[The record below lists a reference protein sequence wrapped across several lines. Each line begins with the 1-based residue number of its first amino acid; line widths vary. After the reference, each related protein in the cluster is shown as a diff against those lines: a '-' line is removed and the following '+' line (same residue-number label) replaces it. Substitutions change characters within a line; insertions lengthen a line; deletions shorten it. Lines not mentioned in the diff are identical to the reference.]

1 MFKILCDNTTICNS
15 QIENSAIINPVITE
29 QANTCGTFSFTLPP
43 THSHYDDFNQ
53 RQSIV
58 EVYEDDELTFRG
70 ICTAISIDFWKQKT
84 ITCEGE
90 LTYLND
96 SIQRPARYR
105 GQYPQGY
112 LETLINI
119 HNSQVESYKQFTV
132 GNVTVTDETRTFFR
146 YTNYQSTMQEIAED
160 LIDNYGGYLRVR
172 RQNGVNYLDYLQES
186 IEASG
191 QAIQLG
197 VNMLD
202 YKSNLDSLELCT
214 RIIPLGAT
222 LDTQTVT
229 GIDDK
234 LTIKSVNDGLDY
246 IDSDNINS
254 YGVITK
260 VVTWDDVT
268 KASYLLKKAKEYIS
282 EYQYMD
288 AVIEVS
294 AVDLSAIDSSYD
306 AIRLLDNVR
315 IISEYHGLDSNFV
328 LTKRTHYLDDIS
340 KDKLTFG
347 KTQKMSLSAKTI
359 SETRTLSKQIKSISK
374 ASILESAL
382 QSAKDKIAG
391 ASGGYVV
398 IEDDETTG
406 HPSRILV
413 MDTADK
419 NTARK
424 VMQINQNGI
433 GFSTTGIDGNFTSAW
448 TIEGEFD
455 AQWITAGVLQG
466 IEIIAERGKVGG
478 WDISSNSIHS
488 DVTIGNTIY
497 RTYLQKPSATTD
509 WSFSVQKSTNGGS
522 SFTGLMYIRADGMV
536 NLSKV
541 SGDVNFYN
549 TITVH
554 DTATFNADTWL
565 IDEYTY
571 VKHGASATGGY
582 SLKNYI
588 LAVVNGTL

>member
-1 MFKILCDNTTICNS
+1 MFKILCDNEVICNS
-15 QIENSAIINPVITE
+15 KIDGTGVVNPVITE
-29 QANTCGTFSFTLPP
+29 QANTCGTFKFTIPA
-43 THSHYDDFNQ
+43 THGKYDVIKQ
-53 RQSIV
+53 RESII
-58 EVYEDDELTFRG
+58 EVYEDSELTFRG
-70 ICTAISIDFWKQKT
+70 IVTNVSIDFFKNKT
-84 ITCEGE
+84 VECEGE

-96 SIQRPARYR
+96 SIQRPARYVNYFPER
-105 GQYPQGY
+105 Y
-112 LETLINI
+112 LTKLIEI
-119 HNSQVESYKQFTV
+119 HNSQVDEYKQFTV
-132 GNVTVTDETRTFFR
+132 GTVTISDTTRMYR
-146 YTNYQSTMQEIAED
+146 YTNYQSTMTEINED
-160 LIDNYGGYLRVR
+160 LIGNYGGYIRIR
-172 RQNGVNYLDYLQES
+172 RENDTNYIDYLAES
-186 IEASG
+186 TDASG
-191 QAIQLG
+191 QPIKLG
-197 VNMLD
+197 VNLLD
-202 YKSNLDSLELCT
+202 YNSNLDTLDLCT
-214 RIIPLGAT
+214 RIIPLGET
-222 LDTQTVT
+222 LDTQTVQ
-229 GIDDK
+229 GLDDR
-234 LTIKSVNDGLDY
+234 LTIASVNDGKDY
-246 IDSDNINS
+246 IDAANINT

-260 VVTWDDVT
+260 VVTWDGIST
-268 KASYLLKKAKEYIS
+268 ARYLKSKAEDYLSDI
-282 EYQYMD
+282 QFID

-294 AVDLSAIDSSYD
+294 AFDLSAVDSRYD
-306 AIRLLDNVR
+306 KIKLLDTVR
-315 IISEYHGLDSNFV
+315 IKSDYHGLDADFV
-328 LTKRTHYLDDIS
+328 LTKKEHNLANPAN
-340 KDKLTFG
+340 DKLSFG
-347 KTQKMSLSAKTI
+347 KTEKMSLTAKTV
-359 SETRTLSKQIKSISK
+359 SESRTLSREIKSISK

-419 NTARK
+419 TTARK

-541 SGDVNFYN
+541 SGDVNFYD

-588 LAVVNGTL
+588 LAVVNGSI